1 MMPVFIL
8 LEKMSN
14 NKVHIINSITELHRR
29 FSLPAPEHPLVSVID
44 LKDMRIKKGETDATG
59 VAFNFYSVWLEDDV
73 QGKIRYGQ
81 SYFDFD
87 EGKMIFIAPKQVL
100 SATDHQQTKKGYGLI
115 FHPDFLRG
123 YPLAKAIKNYGFF
136 SYAVNEAL
144 FLSEKEEETIVSV
157 MQTIMQEYSSNID
170 KYSQDVIVSH
180 IEVLLNYSNRF
191 YGRQFITRKNA
202 NIDLLAQTESLL
214 TDYFRGKSLNKGL
227 PTVQYLSE
235 QLKVSPSYLSD
246 MLRELTG
253 QNAQQHIHNLL
264 IEEAKELLS
273 TTSLSTSEIA
283 YQLGFEYPQSFS
295 RLFKQK
301 TSFSPSDFR
310 NSFN

>member
-1 MMPVFIL
+1 
-8 LEKMSN
+8 MSN
-14 NKVHIINSITELHRR
+14 NNVHIINSITELHRR

-44 LKDMRIKKGETDATG
+44 LKEMQVNRNGSSATS
-59 VAFNFYSVWLEDDV
+59 VAFNFYSIWLEDDV
-73 QGKIRYGQ
+73 QEKIRYGQ

-100 SATDHQQTKKGYGLI
+100 SSSDHQQTNKGYGLV
-115 FHPDFLRG
+115 FHPDFIKG

-136 SYAVNEAL
+136 SYAVTEAL

-157 MQTIMQEYSSNID
+157 MRAITQEYHSNID

-202 NIDLLAQTESLL
+202 NNDLLTRMETLL
-214 TDYFRGKSLNKGL
+214 TDYFREKSLNKGL
-227 PTVQYLSE
+227 PTVQYVSE
-235 QLKVSPSYLSD
+235 RLNVSPSYLSD
-246 MLRELTG
+246 MLREVTG
-253 QNAQQHIHNLL
+253 QNTQQHIHHQL

-273 TTSLSTSEIA
+273 VTNLSTSEIA

-301 TSFSPSDFR
+301 TNMSPGDFR
-310 NSFN
+310 SSFK

>member
-1 MMPVFIL
+1 
-8 LEKMSN
+8 MSHP
-14 NKVHIINSITELHRR
+14 KVQVINSISELHRR
-29 FSLPAPEHPLVSVID
+29 FSLPAPEHPLISVID
-44 LKDMRIKKGETDATG
+44 LKDMRTQTGGSATG
-59 VAFNFYSVWLEDDV
+59 VTFNFYSVWLEDEV

-81 SYFDFD
+81 SHFDFD

-100 SATDHQQTKKGYGLI
+100 QAADHQQTNKGYGLV
-115 FHPDFLRG
+115 FHPDFLKG
-123 YPLAKAIKNYGFF
+123 YPLAKVIKDYGFF

-144 FLSEKEEETIVSV
+144 FLSEKEEQTIVSI
-157 MQTIMQEYSSNID
+157 MRTIMQEYQSNID
-170 KYSQDVIVSH
+170 KYSQDVMVAQ
-180 IEVLLNYSNRF
+180 IEVLLKYCNRF

-202 NIDLLAQTESLL
+202 SNDLLVQMESLL
-214 TDYFRGKSLNKGL
+214 TDYFKEESLNKGL

-235 QLKVSPSYLSD
+235 ALKVSPGYLSD

-253 QNAQQHIHNLL
+253 QNAQQHIHDRL
-264 IEEAKELLS
+264 IEEAKALLS
-273 TTSLSTSEIA
+273 TTTLSTSEIA

-301 TSFSPSDFR
+301 ANLSPSAFR

>member
-1 MMPVFIL
+1 MTNKKELPGVINDFISAVNSHDG
-8 LEKMSN
+8 EAF
-14 NKVHIINSITELHRR
+14 INA
-29 FSLPAPEHPLVSVID
+29 FAD
-44 LKDMRIKKGETDATG
+44 DAL
-59 VAFNFYSVWLEDDV
+59 WLEDEV

-81 SYFDFD
+81 NYFDFD
-87 EGKMIFIAPKQVL
+87 EGKMIFISPMQVL
-100 SATDHQQTKKGYGLI
+100 STIDHQQTNKGYGLV
-115 FHPDFLRG
+115 FHPDFIKG
-123 YPLAKAIKNYGFF
+123 YPLAKAIKGYGFF

-157 MQTIMQEYSSNID
+157 MQTIMQEYRSNID
-170 KYSQDVIVSH
+170 KYSQDLIVSH

-202 NIDLLAQTESLL
+202 NNDLLAQMESLL
-214 TDYFRGKSLNKGL
+214 TDYFRGKSLDKGL

-253 QNAQQHIHNLL
+253 QNTQQHIHNLL
-264 IEEAKELLS
+264 IEQAKELLS
-273 TTSLSTSEIA
+273 TTTLSTSEIA

-295 RLFKQK
+295 RLFRQK
-301 TSFSPSDFR
+301 TNLSPSDFR
-310 NSFN
+310 DSFN